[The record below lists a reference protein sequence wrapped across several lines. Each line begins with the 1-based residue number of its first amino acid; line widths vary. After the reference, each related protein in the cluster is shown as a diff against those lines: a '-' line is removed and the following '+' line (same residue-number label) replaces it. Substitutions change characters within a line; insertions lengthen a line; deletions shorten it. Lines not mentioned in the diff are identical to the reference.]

1 MLFYIIYYSNWFYYI
16 RWSALS
22 YIRKV
27 EHLSRRT
34 SDTLILNQSMSY
46 FNFIVTAL
54 TSLTRY
60 HFYLHFLRKLEE
72 KAPNWTW
79 KMRENMYQQ
88 VLWVMSCLLP
98 PSILLTLVYSEDYN
112 INYLLHHVESGS
124 DSGSNAAN
132 EPVIDVDYDTLE
144 PSV

>member
-1 MLFYIIYYSNWFYYI
+1 
-16 RWSALS
+16 
-22 YIRKV
+22 
-27 EHLSRRT
+27 
-34 SDTLILNQSMSY
+34 
-46 FNFIVTAL
+46 
-54 TSLTRY
+54 
-60 HFYLHFLRKLEE
+60 
-72 KAPNWTW
+72 
-79 KMRENMYQQ
+79 
-88 VLWVMSCLLP
+88 MSCLLP